1 MSKILYIFDAA
12 DWNSRIPVA
21 REAKN
26 KTHDVIL
33 GVIGTNTHSD
43 DNFRFYVIEKK
54 HHRFGVMA
62 LLDFMAQI
70 HSTIKTGKPDILH
83 AVTLKY
89 GFISAI
95 AALPYP
101 KMRKVFTL
109 AGLGYMFHGHDTKS
123 NALRLVMKPLLSFL
137 FKRPHTRLI
146 FQNSDDMKM
155 LIDRGYVHAQ
165 QCKLILGSG
174 VDLDRFIHKHAPIS
188 PPLILMPTR
197 LVHEKGIS
205 IFIEAARILKRR
217 GVKAQFQ
224 IAGGETSHN
233 PRAISKDEMLDMV
246 SDGNAQ
252 WLGRIENLPELLSQ
266 TSIVVYPSYYGEGIP
281 RVLLE
286 ACAAG
291 CPIITT
297 DHTGCR
303 EAVTHGE
310 NGLLVPVKNATA
322 TANAIEALLSDSQLM
337 VKMSQHS
344 RQRAESDFDI
354 NKISKHTVEIYE
366 SDMFASEQ

>member
-1 MSKILYIFDAA
+1 MSKILYLFDAS

-21 REAKN
+21 REAQNN
-26 KTHDVIL
+26 KHDIIL
-33 GVIGTNTHSD
+33 GIIGINTHPD
-43 DNFRFYVIEKK
+43 ENFRFHIINKK

-62 LLDFMAQI
+62 LLDFIGQI
-70 HSTIKTGKPDILH
+70 HSAIKNEKPDIIH

-123 NALRLVMKPLLSFL
+123 NALRFVMKPILSFL
-137 FKRPHTRLI
+137 FKRPKTIII

-155 LIDRGYVHAQ
+155 LIERGYAHTR

-174 VDLDRFIHKHAPIS
+174 VDLDRFTREHTPIN

-205 IFIEAARILKRR
+205 VFIEAARILKKR
-217 GVKAQFQ
+217 GLNAQFQ

-233 PRAISKDEMLDMV
+233 PRAISKEEMLDMV
-246 SDGNAQ
+246 GNSNVQ
-252 WLGRIENLPELLSQ
+252 WLGRVENLPELLSQ

-303 EAVTHGE
+303 EAVKHGL
-310 NGLLVPVKNATA
+310 NGVLVPIKNAA
-322 TANAIEALLSDSQLM
+322 AIADAIENLLNNPQLM
-337 VKMSQHS
+337 VKMAHNS
-344 RQRAESDFDI
+344 RQMAKDNFDI
-354 NKISKHTVEIYE
+354 KKIAKQTVEIYE
-366 SDMFASEQ
+366 SDIFA